1 MQTEIVH
8 ELEMHVHNMHNLHN
22 IHNTNAMFIML
33 GKKHIIMTRQKYH
46 LSTVQNSTNC
56 RKFSAFLS
64 ATKQMKLENMRLI
77 CTAPR

>member
-8 ELEMHVHNMHNLHN
+8 EPEMHVHNMHNLHN

-46 LSTVQNSTNC
+46 LSTVQNQLSV
-56 RKFSAFLS
+56 FAFLS